1 MLTKLKISTIIFL
14 SFLIA
19 ITNLGFFSACKNEVV
34 LDETELAFLNL
45 INDTRIENNLNS
57 LMPGQKL
64 MDTAKSRCEDMM
76 ARNYFSHYTPEG
88 KRPRYAEI
96 LGRAKPISYGTP
108 ENFLDAW
115 SNSQSHKEV
124 ILNPNYK
131 KIGIAIVDNNNI
143 RIVTIIFSKK

>member
-1 MLTKLKISTIIFL
+1 MLIKLKISTIIFL

-45 INDTRIENNLNS
+45 INDTRIENNLNP
-57 LMPGQKL
+57 LMPSQKL
-64 MDTAKSRCEDMM
+64 MDIAKLRCEDMI

-88 KRPRYAEI
+88 KRIKYGEI
-96 LGRAKPISYGTP
+96 LGKSNFEATP
-108 ENFLDAW
+108 EMFLDTW
-115 SNSQSHKEV
+115 LDSQSHKEV

-131 KIGIAIVDNNNI
+131 KIGIAIIDNNDI
-143 RIVTIIFSKK
+143 RIVTIILSRK